1 MKKLV
6 GFLLL
11 VCWQVYLYAGTY
23 EVLSPDGKLK
33 VTLTVSDGLGMEFFY
48 DGQSLSLIHI

>member
-33 VTLTVSDGLGMEFFY
+33 VTLTVSDGLGMEVF
-48 DGQSLSLIHI
+48 L